1 MLAFKKHVFLIGD
14 DGSLET
20 ISVIYSCRPSTLSI
34 RLIYLYRGACLRSS
48 KKKKKQDRIM
58 WLDLY
63 RFFFSLSLSFRFC
76 RANNVVAEAIVE
88 MM

>member
-20 ISVIYSCRPSTLSI
+20 ISVIYSCRLSTLSI

-48 KKKKKQDRIM
+48 KKRKNKIGLCGWIYIDFF
-58 WLDLY
+58 
-63 RFFFSLSLSFRFC
+63 FFFSPFDF
-76 RANNVVAEAIVE
+76 VE
-88 MM
+88 LTMW